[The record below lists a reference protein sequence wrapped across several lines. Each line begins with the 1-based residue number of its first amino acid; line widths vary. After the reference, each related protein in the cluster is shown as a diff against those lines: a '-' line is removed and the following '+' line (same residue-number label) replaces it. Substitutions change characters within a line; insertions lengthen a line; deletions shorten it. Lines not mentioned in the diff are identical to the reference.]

1 MAPFEPMVNV
11 LVLLS
16 VLSFMAE
23 RITNVWKLSN
33 PTLSLRKA
41 ETEAER
47 DREKAIAART
57 LIAGVVL
64 ALLVKANMLEIV
76 ANPAD
81 PWGTIG
87 WVSAREG
94 AWFRSP
100 ALANL
105 GSFLYAVAGSVL
117 TGLALGFGSK
127 FWHDTLGGIYELRS
141 FVRDRRPLPAAA
153 KKAAGDD
160 PDA

>member
-23 RITNVWKLSN
+23 RVTNAWKLSN
-33 PTLSLRKA
+33 PTLSIRKVQA
-41 ETEAER
+41 EAER
-47 DREKAIAART
+47 DREKAIAGRT
-57 LIAGVVL
+57 IIAGVVL

-76 ANPAD
+76 ANPTD

-87 WVSAREG
+87 WVTTREG
-94 AWFRSP
+94 AWFRSL
-100 ALANL
+100 ALTSM
-105 GSFLYAVAGSVL
+105 GSFLYAVAGSAL

-141 FVRDRRPLPAAA
+141 FVRDRRTIPAAA
-153 KKAAGDD
+153 KKTAGDNS
-160 PDA
+160 DA

>member
-1 MAPFEPMVNV
+1 METFEPMVNV

-23 RITNVWKLSN
+23 RVTNAWKLSS
-33 PTLSLRKA
+33 PTLSLRKSDA
-41 ETEAER
+41 ESER
-47 DREKAIAART
+47 DREKAIAGRT

-76 ANPAD
+76 ANPTD
-81 PWGTIG
+81 PWQTIG
-87 WVSAREG
+87 WVTAREG
-94 AWFRSP
+94 AWFRSA
-100 ALANL
+100 ALANP
-105 GSFLYAVAGSVL
+105 GSFLYALAGSVL

-141 FVRDRRPLPAAA
+141 FVRERRSVPPAA
-153 KKAAGDD
+153 KKSVGGS

>member
-23 RITNVWKLSN
+23 RITNAWKLSS
-33 PTLSLRKA
+33 PTLSIRKTLA
-41 ETEAER
+41 EAER
-47 DREKAIAART
+47 DREKAIAGRT
-57 LIAGVVL
+57 LIAGMVL

-87 WVSAREG
+87 WITVRDG

-100 ALANL
+100 ALASL
-105 GSFLYAVAGSVL
+105 GSILYALAGSAL

-141 FVRDRRPLPAAA
+141 FVRDRRTVPAAA
-153 KKAAGDD
+153 PKSTGDN
-160 PDA
+160 PHA